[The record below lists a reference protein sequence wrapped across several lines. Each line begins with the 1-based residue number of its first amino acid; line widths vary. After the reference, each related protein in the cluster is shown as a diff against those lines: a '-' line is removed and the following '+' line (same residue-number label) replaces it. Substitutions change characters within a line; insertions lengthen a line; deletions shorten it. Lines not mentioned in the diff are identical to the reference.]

1 MIFVNVSVR
10 DVDPKVFREFKVKTV
25 EIGMKTGTAMTQ
37 ALKEWAEKREN
48 KKKKVK
54 SFFDNFKSWDWGKGS
69 EKSSIEI
76 DEVLYGL
83 KK

>member
-1 MIFVNVSVR
+1 MNVSVR
-10 DVDPKVFREFKVKTV
+10 DVDPQVFRKFKAKTV
-25 EIGMKTGTAMTQ
+25 EIGIKTGTAMTQ
-37 ALKEWAEKREN
+37 ALKEWAEKEK

-54 SFFDNFKSWDWGKGS
+54 SFFDSLKPWDWGAGS
-69 EKSSIEI
+69 EKSSVEI